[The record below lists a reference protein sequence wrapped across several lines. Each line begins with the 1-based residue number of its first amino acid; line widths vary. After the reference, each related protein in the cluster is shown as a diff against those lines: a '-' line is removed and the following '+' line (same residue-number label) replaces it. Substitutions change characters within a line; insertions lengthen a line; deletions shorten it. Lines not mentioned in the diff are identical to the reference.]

1 MKKIWNYACILV
13 CLLIASFT
21 FSSCS
26 DNDDI
31 DEGPPLPVTEKNL
44 IGTWELTYYEYK
56 DQYESFAEEDNT
68 VRVQFY
74 ADGTGKSWY
83 KDGRWEEDD
92 FSITD
97 WYIKNDVLYIHDD
110 EGDLEKATI
119 AELTTNKLVLESYSE
134 DRTQYLKETYR
145 KLN

>member
-31 DEGPPLPVTEKNL
+31 DEGTPLPVTEKNL

>member
-1 MKKIWNYACILV
+1 MKKIWNYTCVLV
-13 CLLIASFT
+13 CLLTVFST

-26 DNDDI
+26 DDDI
-31 DEGPPLPVTEKNL
+31 DEGTTLPVTEKNL
-44 IGTWELTYYEYK
+44 VGTWELTYYEYK

-74 ADGTGKSWY
+74 TDGTGQSWY
-83 KDGRWEEDD
+83 KDGRWEEDE
-92 FSITD
+92 FSITG

-119 AELTTNKLVLESYSE
+119 VELTTNKLVLESYSE
-134 DRTQYLKETYR
+134 DRTQYSKETYR
-145 KLN
+145 KLD